1 MHKKMK
7 KQQLIEKLPLIL
19 ALVGIVIYAAQS
31 TYYALYQIP
40 VMDEGAYLIKGYQ
53 FALGN
58 YKPFQP
64 YGFWTNKMV
73 LGFYIWGWIQVI
85 FSPGLLAPRL
95 FAVVFGVATV
105 VGTWLT
111 IKRVGNKWFGM
122 ISVWTFALNP
132 YLVGNYSWAVSQI
145 LVITMLTWILF
156 LILDR
161 NLPTWR
167 IIAASI
173 LSVVLVFTRENMVFF
188 LPLFLLYVFWQHGKK
203 KGFYALGV
211 VLALFIIGHLL
222 FWPGILYL
230 WERWIPDFG
239 SITTESDGPSF
250 GADIGGNSL
259 YQRVLSLTT
268 ALRVFLVPLLG
279 SLLVLIF
286 FPIKKAW
293 KSDFHRKSTVFL
305 LVTFAIFLAA
315 HTYASAGLDYCVFCT
330 AQYFAFFGSIGLIL
344 FAASYESL
352 KKSDSPLRKIL
363 SAVLLIIIFSLVGF
377 SLFEL
382 IGNPLNNISFPRIAD
397 GKILPG
403 SARLWQILANKFGL
417 SFETSRRLLP
427 TLLGLLIGIVGMLL
441 ILIFSKRL
449 ALRHNKT
456 FFNYFIILLF
466 IPILLFLPLIN
477 QLPKGSLCSASVPR
491 IYQSMANRILSRID
505 PGEKVFT
512 FSNISNVPLIYLPIE
527 HIYPPQVNGD
537 FGLRTSDNT
546 DELLEAGYWS
556 LEAKERW
563 INEAEFFIVGVGE
576 LGPWEDEE
584 IESRRIFSMGS
595 SLFSGACPADENI
608 YIFMRED

>member
-7 KQQLIEKLPLIL
+7 KQQLIDKLPLIL

-53 FALGN
+53 FALGS

-111 IKRVGNKWFGM
+111 IKRVGNKWLGM

-188 LPLFLLYVFWQHGKK
+188 LPLFVLYVFWQHGKK

-211 VLALFIIGHLL
+211 VLALFILGHLL

-239 SITTESDGPSF
+239 SVFAENGDGSF
-250 GADIGGNSL
+250 GADIAGNSMF
-259 YQRVLSLTT
+259 QRVLSLTT

-279 SLLVLIF
+279 SLLAIIF
-286 FPIKKAW
+286 WPKKKAW
-293 KSDFHRKSTVFL
+293 KSEFHRRSTVFL
-305 LVTFAIFLAA
+305 LITYAIFLAA

-330 AQYFAFFGSIGLIL
+330 AQYFAFFGSMGLIL
-344 FAASYESL
+344 FAMSYDSL
-352 KKSDSPLRKIL
+352 KTSDSPLRKIL
-363 SAVLLIIIFSLVGF
+363 SAVLLIIIFTLVGF

-382 IGNPLNNISFPRIAD
+382 IGNPLNNIILPRIGD
-397 GKILPG
+397 GRILPG
-403 SARLWQILANKFGL
+403 SALLWQILTNKFGL

-427 TLLGLLIGIVGMLL
+427 TLLGLFIGIVG
-441 ILIFSKRL
+441 IFITLIFSKRL
-449 ALRHNKT
+449 VLRHNKT
-456 FFNYFIILLF
+456 FLNYFIILLF
-466 IPILLFLPLIN
+466 IPILIFLPLIN
-477 QLPKGSLCSASVPR
+477 QLPKGSLCSVSVPQ
-491 IYQSMANRILSRID
+491 IYESMANRIQSRID

-512 FSNISNVPLIYLPIE
+512 FGNLSNIPLIYLPSE
-527 HIYPPQVNGD
+527 NIYPPQVNGD
-537 FGLRTSDNT
+537 FSFRTGTDADDLLKVGFWNQELRDQ
-546 DELLEAGYWS
+546 
-556 LEAKERW
+556 W
-563 INEAEFFIVGVGE
+563 IEESEFFIVRVGE
-576 LGPWEDEE
+576 LGLWEDEQ
-584 IESRRIFSMGS
+584 IESRQVFSMGKS
-595 SLFSGACPADENI
+595 PFSMACPADTNI
-608 YIFMRED
+608 YIFMRDD